1 LARDITMPKHGNC
14 GKRPYYYAPPT
25 ASANWRYITDE
36 DRTGPR
42 KNEIM
47 LSTMDAKKAFAL
59 ETSDISA
66 LTGLRHP
73 QSGYRSGAGFPEEH
87 FSSTCLSC
95 AGASFPHHTRCS
107 HLHPGCGAR

>member
-1 LARDITMPKHGNC
+1 MPKHGNC

-59 ETSDISA
+59 H
-66 LTGLRHP
+66 LLRRELRVDLGPHP
-73 QSGYRSGAGFPEEH
+73 
-87 FSSTCLSC
+87 
-95 AGASFPHHTRCS
+95 
-107 HLHPGCGAR
+107 

>member
-1 LARDITMPKHGNC
+1 MFTPTGKLTSAQHNAKIRRTCLARDIKMPKHGNC

-25 ASANWRYITDE
+25 ASANWRYITDADE

-73 QSGYRSGAGFPEEH
+73 QSGYRSG
-87 FSSTCLSC
+87 STLTKLY
-95 AGASFPHHTRCS
+95 FNI
-107 HLHPGCGAR
+107 L